1 MFDIGLSEIL
11 IVAIVAL
18 VVLGPERLPKAAR
31 LAGFW
36 VRKARAQWY
45 TVKAELESEMA
56 DEELRSSLKESMT
69 DLQQTLNAHQEDL
82 RNEMQ
87 SVDAEIRE
95 TMRDVK
101 QHLPHEMQASNTDL
115 FSEQENKT
123 NTGLATT
130 PDDTESKP
138 KP

>member
-45 TVKAELESEMA
+45 TVKAELESEMQ
-56 DEELRSSLKESMT
+56 DEELKNSLKESMA
-69 DLQQTLNAHQEDL
+69 DLKNTLQAHDDDMQ
-82 RNEMQ
+82 REMREL
-87 SVDAEIRE
+87 DAEIKRNLVVDE
-95 TMRDVK
+95 PVSHDEIPP
-101 QHLPHEMQASNTDL
+101 QDAQDY
-115 FSEQENKT
+115 
-123 NTGLATT
+123 
-130 PDDTESKP
+130 PDSDKEP
-138 KP
+138 KAQ

>member
-31 LAGFW
+31 LAGYW

-56 DEELRSSLKESMT
+56 DEELKNSLKESMT
-69 DLQQTLNAHQEDL
+69 DLQKTLQAHDMDMQQEMREL
-82 RNEMQ
+82 
-87 SVDAEIRE
+87 DAEIKRNLVVDE
-95 TMRDVK
+95 PAST
-101 QHLPHEMQASNTDL
+101 QEMQPLD
-115 FSEQENKT
+115 
-123 NTGLATT
+123 
-130 PDDTESKP
+130 PDFQGDIEITHDAERKP
-138 KP
+138 Q

>member
-56 DEELRSSLKESMT
+56 DEELKNSLKTSMT
-69 DLQQTLNAHQEDL
+69 EIQQALNEEQTSLQKELQALDTNLLAEHD
-82 RNEMQ
+82 
-87 SVDAEIRE
+87 SKADADTE
-95 TMRDVK
+95 
-101 QHLPHEMQASNTDL
+101 
-115 FSEQENKT
+115 
-123 NTGLATT
+123 TT
-130 PDDTESKP
+130 PRP
-138 KP
+138 

>member
-11 IVAIVAL
+11 IIAIVAL

-56 DEELRSSLKESMT
+56 DEELKNSLKESMA
-69 DLQQTLNAHQEDL
+69 DLQQTLSAHQESLQQEMRAIDSDIQQTINTQKESLKNDL
-82 RNEMQ
+82 QALDADLAGQ
-87 SVDAEIRE
+87 SN
-95 TMRDVK
+95 
-101 QHLPHEMQASNTDL
+101 ASTNAAGSDIAHDP
-115 FSEQENKT
+115 EN
-123 NTGLATT
+123 ARQ
-130 PDDTESKP
+130 P
-138 KP
+138 

>member
-56 DEELRSSLKESMT
+56 DEELKESLKASMA
-69 DLQQTLNAHQEDL
+69 DLKQTLSSHQEDL
-82 RNEMQ
+82 RHEMQ
-87 SVDAEIRE
+87 SLDSDLKQTFNDQKVDPQQDMPAL
-95 TMRDVK
+95 D
-101 QHLPHEMQASNTDL
+101 TDL
-115 FSEQENKT
+115 SGDQVTQAGVDGES
-123 NTGLATT
+123 ASS
-130 PDDTESKP
+130 TESTP
-138 KP
+138 RT

>member
-56 DEELRSSLKESMT
+56 DEELKSSLKASMA
-69 DLQQTLNAHQEDL
+69 DLQQTLNAHQESL
-82 RNEMQ
+82 
-87 SVDAEIRE
+87 
-95 TMRDVK
+95 K
-101 QHLPHEMQASNTDL
+101 QEMQAIDSDIQQTINTQNESLKNDL
-115 FSEQENKT
+115 QALDAD
-123 NTGLATT
+123 LAGQSDAKANEVDADIAHD
-130 PDDTESKP
+130 PDNVRQP
-138 KP
+138 

>member
-11 IVAIVAL
+11 ITAIIAL

-56 DEELRSSLKESMT
+56 DEELKNSLKESMA
-69 DLQQTLNAHQEDL
+69 DLQQTLNSH
-82 RNEMQ
+82 
-87 SVDAEIRE
+87 
-95 TMRDVK
+95 RDSL
-101 QHLPHEMQASNTDL
+101 QHEMQALDINLLGET
-115 FSEQENKT
+115 ENK
-123 NTGLATT
+123 GEPKVEPELDAAS
-130 PDDTESKP
+130 DTENTP
-138 KP
+138 RP

>member
-45 TVKAELESEMA
+45 TVKAELESEMQ
-56 DEELRSSLKESMT
+56 DEELKNSLKESMA
-69 DLQQTLNAHQEDL
+69 DLKNTLQSHEVDMQH
-82 RNEMQ
+82 EMREL
-87 SVDAEIRE
+87 DAEIKRNLVIDE
-95 TMRDVK
+95 PVLHDEIAPQDQQV
-101 QHLPHEMQASNTDL
+101 S
-115 FSEQENKT
+115 
-123 NTGLATT
+123 
-130 PDDTESKP
+130 PDSDKEP
-138 KP
+138 KAQ

>member
-56 DEELRSSLKESMT
+56 DEELKESLKASMA
-69 DLQQTLNAHQEDL
+69 DLQQTLSSHQEDL
-82 RNEMQ
+82 R
-87 SVDAEIRE
+87 
-95 TMRDVK
+95 
-101 QHLPHEMQASNTDL
+101 HEMQALDSDLKQTLEDKKEDLQQDMQALNTDL
-115 FSEQENKT
+115 FGDPVPKT
-123 NTGLATT
+123 SIDSQSSSNTQST
-130 PDDTESKP
+130 PQP
-138 KP
+138 

>member
-56 DEELRSSLKESMT
+56 DEELKNSLKASMA
-69 DLQQTLNAHQEDL
+69 DLQQTLNAHQESLQQDMQALDSDL
-82 RNEMQ
+82 QQTLNQQKEELQ
-87 SVDAEIRE
+87 
-95 TMRDVK
+95 
-101 QHLPHEMQASNTDL
+101 HEMRALDTDL
-115 FSEQENKT
+115 SNPAEVKVNSDAGSASDSES
-123 NTGLATT
+123 T
-130 PDDTESKP
+130 PRP
-138 KP
+138 

>member
-45 TVKAELESEMA
+45 TVKAELESEMQ
-56 DEELRSSLKESMT
+56 DEELKNSLKESMA
-69 DLQQTLNAHQEDL
+69 DLKNTLQAHDMDMQ
-82 RNEMQ
+82 REMREL
-87 SVDAEIRE
+87 DAEIKRNLVVDE
-95 TMRDVK
+95 PALPEEIPPHDTQDSPGSDV
-101 QHLPHEMQASNTDL
+101 ESR
-115 FSEQENKT
+115 
-123 NTGLATT
+123 
-130 PDDTESKP
+130 ESKAQ
-138 KP
+138 

>member
-56 DEELRSSLKESMT
+56 DEELKESLKASMA
-69 DLQQTLNAHQEDL
+69 DLQQTLNSHQSDL
-82 RNEMQ
+82 R
-87 SVDAEIRE
+87 
-95 TMRDVK
+95 
-101 QHLPHEMQASNTDL
+101 HEMQALNSDL
-115 FSEQENKT
+115 KQTLSDPKEAMQHDT
-123 NTGLATT
+123 TT
-130 PDDTESKP
+130 PDASLPGGSETNVDTDPATPDIESTP
-138 KP
+138 RP